1 MRRLVILS
9 LFLGGCARVAAA
21 QAVDEI
27 VEKHLA
33 ASGGR
38 AALEALKSRTLSGT
52 MLVSIPGGELPGE
65 IEILSQAPNKVRTLL
80 TLDVSALGAGKL
92 VFDQR
97 FDGKN
102 GYVIDTRLGNRDIT
116 GTELESLKNQSW
128 FPTPLLNY
136 KQAGTALKLE
146 GKAQIGGRDA
156 YSLLVVPKSGPAVR
170 QFIDAESYLLV
181 REVATA
187 FSPEIGPF
195 EQTTDLLD
203 YRDVDGLKVPFRAVL
218 ASSMQNVAVTITK
231 VGHNAAIDDALFSK
245 PLK

>member
-1 MRRLVILS
+1 MRRLVVLS
-9 LFLGGCARVAAA
+9 LFLGGCAQAAAA
-21 QAVDEI
+21 QTVDEI

-38 AALEALKSRTLSGT
+38 AALQALKSRTLSGT
-52 MLVSIPGGELPGE
+52 ILVSIPGGELPGE

-80 TLDVSALGAGKL
+80 TVDLSALGAGKL

-116 GTELESLKNQSW
+116 GTELENLTNQSW
-128 FPTPLLNY
+128 FPTSLLNY
-136 KQAGTALKLE
+136 KQAGTGLKLE

-156 YSLLVVPKSGPAVR
+156 YTLLVEPKVGPAMR
-170 QFIDAESYLLV
+170 QYIDAESYLLV

-187 FSPEIGPF
+187 FSPDIGPF

-203 YRDVDGLKVPFRAVL
+203 YRDVDGFKVPFRAVL
-218 ASSMQNVAVTITK
+218 TSSVQNVAVTIMK
-231 VGHNAAIDDALFSK
+231 VEHNAAIDEALLSK
-245 PLK
+245 PPK